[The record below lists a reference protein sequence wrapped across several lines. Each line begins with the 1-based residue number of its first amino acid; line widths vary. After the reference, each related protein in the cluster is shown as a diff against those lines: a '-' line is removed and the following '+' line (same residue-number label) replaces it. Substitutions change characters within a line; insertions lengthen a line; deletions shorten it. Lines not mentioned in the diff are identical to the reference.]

1 VKLLIPLFLVI
12 FLSACEIHYGEVEP
26 PPRPP
31 SVHESALWTGRLD
44 GGVFVE
50 ISKTKILCNQRE
62 KNKMNNTAR
71 IA

>member
-31 SVHESALWTGRLD
+31 SDPESALWTGGLD
-44 GGVFVE
+44 GGVFE
-50 ISKTKILCNQRE
+50 IYQKQKYYATKE
-62 KNKMNNTAR
+62 KKIR
-71 IA
+71 

>member
-31 SVHESALWTGRLD
+31 SVPESALWTGGLD
-44 GGVFVE
+44 GGVFE
-50 ISKTKILCNQRE
+50 IYQKQKYYATKE
-62 KNKMNNTAR
+62 KKIR
-71 IA
+71 